1 MKKHLYEEVGLTYDE
16 YKMIVEILGRE
27 PNELELNLFGVMWSE
42 HCGYKNSKAFL
53 KNLPTKGEHIL
64 QGPGENAGIVDIGD
78 GYAVCFKVESHNHP
92 SAVEPY
98 EGAAT
103 GVGGIIR
110 DIFTM
115 GARPIALLDSLKFGS
130 LNDSRT
136 KYLFEGVVAGIAGY
150 GNCVGIP
157 TVGGETTFDPV
168 YKNNILVNVM
178 CVGIMKKDKIFRGVA
193 QGVGNSVFYVGHTTG
208 RDGMGGAT
216 FASTDL
222 TAESEEKRSAVQVG
236 DPFMEKLLLEACLEL
251 FQTDAVV
258 GIQDMGAAG
267 LTSSTCETAARAGTG
282 IEIDV
287 ALVPKREEGM
297 NPIEVMLSESQE
309 RMLVIVKKERE
320 EEVYKIF
327 EKWGL
332 HAVKIGRVTDDG
344 MLRVLENGKTLAEVP
359 AKALAHAPA
368 YVREIKEPVII
379 KEAEKFDIYS
389 IPQPNNLNEVIYKMI
404 SNPNLASKE
413 YIYRQYDHMV
423 RTDTVIRPG
432 HDASLLRIKGTKK
445 GIAVTIDSNGRYCY
459 LNPYEGVQLV
469 LAESYRNIVAVGAKP
484 LAITDGLNFGNP
496 HYPEIYYQFVKT
508 IEGMKVACEYFE
520 TPVTGGNVSFYN
532 QSEEGPIYPTPVIGM
547 IGVIDDIEKAVNIFF
562 KNEGDLIAVI
572 GKTSDDIGASEYL
585 SFYHGIVSGRVP
597 KLDLKLHKKVC
608 DKVLQCINKGLF
620 SSVHDISDG
629 GFAIALI
636 ESAIRGSKGAEL
648 QIKTELRE
656 DFYLFSET
664 PGRFVVTFKEENLR
678 KIQDI
683 LDDIEFTVV
692 GRVTDEY
699 IINGKINDKDIHLDL
714 KEVERIYQE
723 AIPCAL
729 KS

>member
-1 MKKHLYEEVGLTYDE
+1 
-16 YKMIVEILGRE
+16 MIIDILGRE

-42 HCGYKNSKAFL
+42 HCGYKNSKALL

-115 GARPIALLDSLKFGS
+115 GARPIALLDSLKFGK
-130 LNDSRT
+130 LEESRT

-222 TAESEEKRSAVQVG
+222 TQESEEKRSAVQVG

-297 NPIEVMLSESQE
+297 NPIEIMLSESQE
-309 RMLVIVKKERE
+309 RMLVIVKKEKE

-344 MLRVLENGKTLAEVP
+344 MLRVLDNGKVVAEVP
-359 AKALAHAPA
+359 AKALAHAPS
-368 YVREIKEPVII
+368 YIRETKEPEIVKI
-379 KEAEKFDIYS
+379 APQFDIYS
-389 IPQPNNLNEVIYKMI
+389 IPQPEDLNEVILKMI

-413 YIYRQYDHMV
+413 YIYRQYDYMV

-432 HDASLLRIKGTKK
+432 NDASLLRVKGTKK

-469 LAESYRNIVAVGAKP
+469 LAESYRNIVATGAKP

-496 HYPEIYYQFVKT
+496 LYPEIYYQFVKT
-508 IEGMKVACEYFE
+508 IEGLKVACEYFE

-532 QSEEGPIYPTPVIGM
+532 QSEEGAIYPTPVIGM
-547 IGVIDDIEKAVNIFF
+547 IGVIEDIEKALDISF
-562 KNEGDLIAVI
+562 KEKGDMIAII
-572 GKTSDDIGASEYL
+572 GATSDDIGASEYL

-597 KLDLKLHKKVC
+597 KLDLKKHKETC
-608 DKVLQCINKGLF
+608 DKVLECIRQGLF
-620 SSVHDISDG
+620 KSAHDISDG
-629 GFAIALI
+629 GIAVALL
-636 ESAIRGSKGAEL
+636 ESALKGKRGAE
-648 QIKTELRE
+648 IKISTSLRE

-664 PGRFVVTFKEENLR
+664 PGRFLVTFEEEKLPII
-678 KIQDI
+678 KQI
-683 LDDIEFTVV
+683 LNTIEL
-692 GRVTDEY
+692 E
-699 IINGKINDKDIHLDL
+699 IIGKVIDKFEICGKINDKNL
-714 KEVERIYQE
+714 KLNLSQIEKVYQE

>member
-1 MKKHLYEEVGLTYDE
+1 M
-16 YKMIVEILGRE
+16 
-27 PNELELNLFGVMWSE
+27 
-42 HCGYKNSKAFL
+42 
-53 KNLPTKGEHIL
+53 
-64 QGPGENAGIVDIGD
+64 
-78 GYAVCFKVESHNHP
+78 CFKVESHNHP

-130 LNDSRT
+130 LSDSRT

-178 CVGIMKKDKIFRGVA
+178 CVGIMKKDKIFKGIA

-309 RMLVIVKKERE
+309 RMLVIVKKEKE

-332 HAVKIGRVTDDG
+332 HAVKIGKVTDDG
-344 MLRVLENGKTLAEVP
+344 MLRVLENGKVIAEVP

-368 YVREIKEPVII
+368 YVREVKEPAII
-379 KEAEKFDIYS
+379 KEAENFDIYS
-389 IPQPNNLNEVIYKMI
+389 IPQPNDLNEAICKMI

-508 IEGMKVACEYFE
+508 IEGMKVACEHFE

-532 QSEEGPIYPTPVIGM
+532 QSEEGAIYPTPVIGM
-547 IGVIDDIEKAVNIFF
+547 IGIIDDIEKAVDISF
-562 KNEGDLIAVI
+562 KNEGDLIAVV

-585 SFYHGIVSGRVP
+585 SFYHRIVSGRVP
-597 KLDLKLHKKVC
+597 KLDLKLHKRVC
-608 DKVLQCINKGLF
+608 DKVLECIKEGLF
-620 SSVHDISDG
+620 NSVHDISDG

-636 ESAIRGSKGAEL
+636 ESAIKGSKGAEL
-648 QIKTELRE
+648 QIKTKLRE

-678 KIQDI
+678 KIHDI

-714 KEVERIYQE
+714 KEIERIYQE

>member
-53 KNLPTKGEHIL
+53 RNLPTKGEHIL

-178 CVGIMKKDKIFRGVA
+178 CVGVMKKDKIFRGVA

-309 RMLVIVKKERE
+309 RMLVIVKKEKE

-332 HAVKIGRVTDDG
+332 HAVKIGKVTDDG
-344 MLRVLENGKTLAEVP
+344 MLRVLENGKVIAEVP

-368 YVREIKEPVII
+368 YVREVKEPAII

-389 IPQPNNLNEVIYKMI
+389 IPQPNDLNEAICKMI

-445 GIAVTIDSNGRYCY
+445 CIAVTIDSNGRYCY

-496 HYPEIYYQFVKT
+496 HNPEIYYQFVKT

-532 QSEEGPIYPTPVIGM
+532 QSEEGAIYPTPVIGM
-547 IGVIDDIEKAVNIFF
+547 IGIIDDIEKAVDISF
-562 KNEGDLIAVI
+562 KNEGDLIAVV

-608 DKVLQCINKGLF
+608 DKVLECIKEGLF
-620 SSVHDISDG
+620 NSVHDISDG

-636 ESAIRGSKGAEL
+636 ESAIKGSKGVEL

-678 KIQDI
+678 KVQDI
-683 LDDIEFTVV
+683 LNDIELTVV
-692 GRVTDEY
+692 GRVTNEFT
-699 IINGKINDKDIHLDL
+699 INGKINNKEIHLDL
-714 KEVERIYQE
+714 KEIERIYQE

>member
-1 MKKHLYEEVGLTYDE
+1 
-16 YKMIVEILGRE
+16 
-27 PNELELNLFGVMWSE
+27 
-42 HCGYKNSKAFL
+42 
-53 KNLPTKGEHIL
+53 
-64 QGPGENAGIVDIGD
+64 
-78 GYAVCFKVESHNHP
+78 
-92 SAVEPY
+92 
-98 EGAAT
+98 
-103 GVGGIIR
+103 
-110 DIFTM
+110 
-115 GARPIALLDSLKFGS
+115 
-130 LNDSRT
+130 
-136 KYLFEGVVAGIAGY
+136 
-150 GNCVGIP
+150 
-157 TVGGETTFDPV
+157 
-168 YKNNILVNVM
+168 
-178 CVGIMKKDKIFRGVA
+178 
-193 QGVGNSVFYVGHTTG
+193 
-208 RDGMGGAT
+208 
-216 FASTDL
+216 
-222 TAESEEKRSAVQVG
+222 
-236 DPFMEKLLLEACLEL
+236 MEKLLLEACLEL

-344 MLRVLENGKTLAEVP
+344 MLRVLDSGKVVAEVP

-368 YVREIKEPVII
+368 YVRETKEPEIV
-379 KEAEKFDIYS
+379 KLSREFDIYS
-389 IPQPNNLNEVIYKMI
+389 IPQPQDLNEAILKMI

-413 YIYRQYDHMV
+413 YIYKQYDYMV

-432 HDASLLRIKGTKK
+432 HDASLLRVKGIKK
-445 GIAVTIDSNGRYCY
+445 GIAITIDSNGRYCY

-496 HYPEIYYQFVKT
+496 LYPEIYYQFVKT
-508 IEGMKVACEYFE
+508 IEGLRDACEYFG

-532 QSEEGPIYPTPVIGM
+532 QSEEGAIYPTPVIGM
-547 IGVIDDIEKAVNIFF
+547 VGVIEDVEKAVDISF
-562 KNEGDLIAVI
+562 KDSGDVIAII
-572 GKTSDDIGASEYL
+572 GATSDDIGASEYL

-597 KLDLKLHKKVC
+597 KLDLKKHKDTC
-608 DKVLQCINKGLF
+608 DKVLECINQGLF
-620 SSVHDISDG
+620 KSVHDISDG
-629 GFAIALI
+629 GFIVALL
-636 ESAIRGSKGAEL
+636 ESAVRGKKGAEVE
-648 QIKTELRE
+648 ISTSLRE

-664 PGRFVVTFKEENLR
+664 PGRFLVTFDGENLS
-678 KIQDI
+678 KIKEI
-683 LDDIEFTVV
+683 LNDIELEIIGKVIDSFEMV
-692 GRVTDEY
+692 GR
-699 IINGKINDKDIHLDL
+699 INDRKLKLNLD
-714 KEVERIYQE
+714 EVERVYQE

>member
-1 MKKHLYEEVGLTYDE
+1 MKKNLYEEVGLTYEE
-16 YKMIVEILGRE
+16 YKMITEILGRE

-42 HCGYKNSKAFL
+42 HCGYKNSKALL
-53 KNLPTKGEHIL
+53 KHLPTKGDHIL

-115 GARPIALLDSLKFGS
+115 GARPIALLDSLKFGT
-130 LNDSRT
+130 LEDSRT
-136 KYLFEGVVAGIAGY
+136 KYLFEGVISGIAGY

-157 TVGGETTFDPV
+157 TVGGETAFDPT

-178 CVGIMKKDKIFRGVA
+178 CVGIMKKDKIFKGVA

-216 FASTDL
+216 FASADL
-222 TAESEEKRSAVQVG
+222 TQESEEKRSAVQVG

-309 RMLVIVKKERE
+309 RMLVIVKKEKE

-344 MLRVLENGKTLAEVP
+344 MLKILDNGKVVAEVP

-368 YVREIKEPVII
+368 YVRETKEPEVV
-379 KEAEKFDIYS
+379 KVSPQFDIYS
-389 IPQPNNLNEVIYKMI
+389 LPQPQDLNEAVLKMI

-413 YIYRQYDHMV
+413 YIYRQYDYMV
-423 RTDTVIRPG
+423 RTDTIIRPG

-496 HYPEIYYQFVKT
+496 LYPEIYYQFVKT
-508 IEGMKVACEYFE
+508 IEGLKVACEYFE

-532 QSEEGPIYPTPVIGM
+532 QSEEGAIYPTPVIGM
-547 IGVIDDIEKAVNIFF
+547 VGVIEDVEKAVDISF
-562 KNEGDLIAVI
+562 KEEGDIIAVI
-572 GKTSDDIGASEYL
+572 GKTLDDIGASEYL

-597 KLDLKLHKKVC
+597 KLDLKRHKETC
-608 DKVLQCINKGLF
+608 DKVLECINQGLF
-620 SSVHDISDG
+620 KSVHDISDG
-629 GFAIALI
+629 GFIIALL
-636 ESAIRGSKGAEL
+636 ESAFRGKKGVA
-648 QIKTELRE
+648 IKVNTSLRE

-664 PGRFVVTFKEENLR
+664 PGRFLVTFKEENLQ
-678 KIQDI
+678 KIKEI
-683 LDDIEFTVV
+683 LNGIELEII
-692 GRVTDEY
+692 GKVTDKYE
-699 IINGKINDKDIHLDL
+699 ILGQINDKKLKLDL
-714 KEVERIYQE
+714 NEVERIYQE
-723 AIPCAL
+723 AIPCVL
-729 KS
+729 KN

>member
-1 MKKHLYEEVGLTYDE
+1 LNKHLYEEVGLTYDE

-130 LNDSRT
+130 LSDSRT

-178 CVGIMKKDKIFRGVA
+178 CVGIMKKDKIFKGIA

-309 RMLVIVKKERE
+309 RMLVIVKKEKE

-332 HAVKIGRVTDDG
+332 HAVKIGKVTDDG
-344 MLRVLENGKTLAEVP
+344 MLRVLENGKVIAEVP

-368 YVREIKEPVII
+368 YVREVKEPAII
-379 KEAEKFDIYS
+379 KEAENFDIYS
-389 IPQPNNLNEVIYKMI
+389 IPQPNDLNEAICKMI

-508 IEGMKVACEYFE
+508 IEGMKVACEHFE

-532 QSEEGPIYPTPVIGM
+532 QSEEGAIYPTPVIGM
-547 IGVIDDIEKAVNIFF
+547 IGIIDDIEKAVDISF
-562 KNEGDLIAVI
+562 KNEGDLIAVV

-597 KLDLKLHKKVC
+597 KLDLKLHKRVC
-608 DKVLQCINKGLF
+608 DKVLECIKEGLF
-620 SSVHDISDG
+620 NSVHDISDG

-636 ESAIRGSKGAEL
+636 ESAIKGSKGAEL
-648 QIKTELRE
+648 QIKTKLRE

-678 KIQDI
+678 KIHDI

-714 KEVERIYQE
+714 KEIERIYQE